1 MYDSHALAYSLGV
14 SGGGILDC
22 RRIFPATLV
31 CAKQIAPKNII
42 IFFKS
47 VGKTEK
53 KLDRRSIKVN
63 MLTLMLLF
71 DRRSKPEPVSDGLL
85 KGSVCRL
92 CCADKTPP
100 FQKGGIL
107 RNVGC

>member
-1 MYDSHALAYSLGV
+1 
-14 SGGGILDC
+14 
-22 RRIFPATLV
+22 
-31 CAKQIAPKNII
+31 
-42 IFFKS
+42 
-47 VGKTEK
+47 
-53 KLDRRSIKVN
+53 

-100 FQKGGIL
+100 FRKGGIL
-107 RNVGC
+107 RNVGARGGVLVIEEGPGEVLG

>member
-1 MYDSHALAYSLGV
+1 M
-14 SGGGILDC
+14 
-22 RRIFPATLV
+22 
-31 CAKQIAPKNII
+31 
-42 IFFKS
+42 
-47 VGKTEK
+47 GKTEK

-71 DRRSKPEPVSDGLL
+71 DRRSKPEPVSDGFL

-100 FQKGGIL
+100 FRKGGIL
-107 RNVGC
+107 RNVGPGGGKVLVIEEGPGEALG